1 MPDSAAEGARHP
13 LSDLDLVIHAP
24 ARLMLLTSLYVV
36 EAADFT
42 FLANLTGLSSGNLS
56 THLSKL
62 EHAKYVAIEKSFRG
76 RRPLTMISLTEPGR
90 EAFRRYREQIQSA
103 LRDLPE

>member
-1 MPDSAAEGARHP
+1 MPEAPDGSASHP
-13 LSDLDLVIHAP
+13 LSDLDPVIHAP

-42 FLANLTGLSSGNLS
+42 FLANQTGLSSGNLS

-62 EHAKYVAIEKSFRG
+62 EQAEYVGIEKSFRG
-76 RRPLTMISLTEPGR
+76 KRPQTMIRLTESGR
-90 EAFRRYREQIQSA
+90 EAFRRYREQMQHVLDA
-103 LRDLPE
+103 LPE